1 MLLDTHVLLWWFA
14 GDKKLP
20 ATARQCIE
28 NPSTTVFVS
37 AATFWEVAIKGAL
50 GKIKVDLEE
59 LNFFLADGQY
69 QRLDVTFEHASKFR
83 QIPSHHRD
91 PFDRMLIAQCEV
103 EQLRLL
109 TSDSFLA
116 CYGSCVEI
124 V

>member
-1 MLLDTHVLLWWFA
+1 M
-14 GDKKLP
+14 
-20 ATARQCIE
+20 
-28 NPSTTVFVS
+28 
-37 AATFWEVAIKGAL
+37 AIKGAL

-69 QRLDVTFEHASKFR
+69 QRLDVTFEHACKFR